1 SPGVIY
7 PTLQMLE
14 ELGHARIVEV
24 EAHKSYE
31 ITDAGREDLAA
42 NREYVDEFYERFR
55 DSSWERYATDFG
67 DVMKRVSSLMKTFR
81 HAARR
86 GHLTPPMLARVLK
99 ILDRAAG
106 EIEEL
111 LDEDAG
117 RGGRG
122 R

>member
-1 SPGVIY
+1 
-7 PTLQMLE
+7 MLE
-14 ELGHARIVEV
+14 ELGHARVVEI
-24 EAHKSYE
+24 EGRKSYE

-42 NREYVDEFYERFR
+42 NREYVDEFYERFA
-55 DSSWERYATDFG
+55 DNSWERYATDFG

-86 GHLTPPMLARVLK
+86 GFLTPPMLARVGK
-99 ILDRAAG
+99 ILDRAAA

-111 LDEDAG
+111 LEEDGG
-117 RGGRG
+117 RGGRA